1 MLHQRNH
8 QQFSD
13 CHAEKSEA
21 RNPKKG
27 PEALFLCKVEQVL
40 WQNDQILWMPEL
52 SRTNNPD
59 CSVTPSR
66 RCYEMLLC
74 RPALW
79 LFMWRDIFLS
89 RSAIGYERIRFWF
102 DLTRADVIQ
111 LESVPCEAMQGLF
124 WCPCF
129 FLFLCVCVWL
139 ELMWKMKENKWGRL
153 SRSYDKPPQM
163 YGRFF
168 LAVCFLHLYL
178 SLSSAVQRK
187 WTGPTFH
194 IFTAKK
200 SNIWVIAANMKILH
214 FILPMLQGAGKLHTC
229 IK

>member
-129 FLFLCVCVWL
+129 FLFLCVCVSGWSSCGKWRKTNGGVCQDPTINRHKCTDGSSWL
-139 ELMWKMKENKWGRL
+139 YAFCICIFHYRALFNVNEL
-153 SRSYDKPPQM
+153 DPH
-163 YGRFF
+163 FIF
-168 LAVCFLHLYL
+168 L
-178 SLSSAVQRK
+178 QRK
-187 WTGPTFH
+187 KATFESSPQ
-194 IFTAKK
+194 IWK
-200 SNIWVIAANMKILH
+200 SSTSSCQCCRERGN
-214 FILPMLQGAGKLHTC
+214 C
-229 IK
+229 IHA

>member
-1 MLHQRNH
+1 MSLLTGITVGLSQLARYLERRCFTESTSDGMLHQRNH

-129 FLFLCVCVWL
+129 FLFLCVCVCL
-139 ELMWKMKENKWGRL
+139 AGAHVENEGK
-153 SRSYDKPPQM
+153 QM
-163 YGRFF
+163 G
-168 LAVCFLHLYL
+168 ASV
-178 SLSSAVQRK
+178 
-187 WTGPTFH
+187 
-194 IFTAKK
+194 
-200 SNIWVIAANMKILH
+200 KILR
-214 FILPMLQGAGKLHTC
+214 
-229 IK
+229 